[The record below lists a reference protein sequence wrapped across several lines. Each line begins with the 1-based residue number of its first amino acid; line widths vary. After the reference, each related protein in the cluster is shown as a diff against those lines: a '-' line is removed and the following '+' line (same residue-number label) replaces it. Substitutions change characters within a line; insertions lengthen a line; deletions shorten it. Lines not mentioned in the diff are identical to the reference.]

1 MNLILLG
8 APGAGKGTQAEML
21 LERLHIPS
29 ISTGNMLREAMKNGT
44 DLGKQVKSCM
54 DSGAL
59 VPDQLVLGIVA
70 ERTQQ
75 PDCANGFILDGVPR
89 TLAQAE
95 ALDKMGVRI
104 DHVVSI
110 ELSDEEVESRMT
122 GRRVCTGCGAS
133 YHIVANPTKVE
144 GVCDLCGGQVTTR
157 KDDAPE
163 TVRNRNQIDLLLR
176 IIVKI
181 DDNPEN
187 LPVNMRIEHLRIPEV
202 FHHSIDAAVRVPQH
216 RCENRFFNC
225 GIVRLRPVGKHP
237 GRTRRRRSLVI
248 THASAPDNP
257 DLELGDNIRM
267 KLGFHFE
274 AAERPDRRLNLDPAV
289 LDGAALRGQ
298 LIGDHTGRDRTEQLI
313 VVGRLHRDR
322 NLDSGKLLRQRLR
335 LGKLFLTTGRD
346 QRLARLDQSQ
356 RPRSGLC
363 SQPLRNQI
371 VPGISRSDM
380 HLVASQ
386 AELFD
391 IIEENQTDIRHR

>member
-59 VPDQLVLGIVA
+59 VPDRLVLGIVA

-163 TVRNRNQIDLLLR
+163 TVRNRLSVYHQST
-176 IIVKI
+176 
-181 DDNPEN
+181 
-187 LPVNMRIEHLRIPEV
+187 EV
-202 FHHSIDAAVRVPQH
+202 LKDYYKS
-216 RCENRFFNC
+216 
-225 GIVRLRPVGKHP
+225 
-237 GRTRRRRSLVI
+237 T
-248 THASAPDNP
+248 
-257 DLELGDNIRM
+257 
-267 KLGFHFE
+267 
-274 AAERPDRRLNLDPAV
+274 
-289 LDGAALRGQ
+289 
-298 LIGDHTGRDRTEQLI
+298 
-313 VVGRLHRDR
+313 
-322 NLDSGKLLRQRLR
+322 GKLRVID
-335 LGKLFLTTGRD
+335 G
-346 QRLARLDQSQ
+346 
-356 RPRSGLC
+356 
-363 SQPLRNQI
+363 SQPIEDVFQDILRAI
-371 VPGISRSDM
+371 GV
-380 HLVASQ
+380 
-386 AELFD
+386 EK
-391 IIEENQTDIRHR
+391 